1 MTEQIACGVTMSAKV
16 TPLIASLVRTYYC
29 GANKELVR
37 LARVPAG
44 TSMAP
49 TRFTSG
55 ALITRNNFD
64 ALDGGFPGP
73 RPRGRT
79 SGRHTRAG
87 FSFWRNDMP
96 LAVSLGR
103 PLSLLRTA

>member
-1 MTEQIACGVTMSAKV
+1 
-16 TPLIASLVRTYYC
+16 
-29 GANKELVR
+29 
-37 LARVPAG
+37 
-44 TSMAP
+44 MAP

-87 FSFWRNDMP
+87 FSFWQNDVP
-96 LAVSLGR
+96 LAVSPGR
-103 PLSLLRTA
+103 PLSLLRTAWCAAARVGQV